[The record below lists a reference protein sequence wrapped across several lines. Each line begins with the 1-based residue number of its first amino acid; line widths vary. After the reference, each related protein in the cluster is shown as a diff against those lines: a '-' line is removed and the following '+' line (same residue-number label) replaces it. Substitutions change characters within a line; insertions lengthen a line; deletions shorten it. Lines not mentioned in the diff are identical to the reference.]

1 MVKESTLVNLLDN
14 YVSGSR
20 LDCAEAIYMWA
31 RGIPN
36 EYASSALRIRYG
48 NGMVYNE
55 VIRDLKKIKV
65 SKPID
70 RTEDTKFRIDRIIFE
85 FFEEKCL
92 PLILD
97 RMVDGF
103 KAIMVKTKKLM
114 ISLARADLLKG
125 GNYVDWNTLWILYRA
140 VFNEELTDFEKNV
153 VIRELLKINVIEYIA
168 EGKVHFPPYIDA
180 IRQELSNLAN
190 MPKIEIPDLKEEEGK
205 SWWKVNRET
214 LLKQPFI

>member
-65 SKPID
+65 GKPID

-103 KAIMVKTKKLM
+103 KAIMVKTKITQRCVDIIKLF
-114 ISLARADLLKG
+114 SA
-125 GNYVDWNTLWILYRA
+125 YR
-140 VFNEELTDFEKNV
+140 D
-153 VIRELLKINVIEYIA
+153 IIY
-168 EGKVHFPPYIDA
+168 
-180 IRQELSNLAN
+180 NL
-190 MPKIEIPDLKEEEGK
+190 
-205 SWWKVNRET
+205 
-214 LLKQPFI
+214 FIIMFFTFYSRCAHHQSSYWSV